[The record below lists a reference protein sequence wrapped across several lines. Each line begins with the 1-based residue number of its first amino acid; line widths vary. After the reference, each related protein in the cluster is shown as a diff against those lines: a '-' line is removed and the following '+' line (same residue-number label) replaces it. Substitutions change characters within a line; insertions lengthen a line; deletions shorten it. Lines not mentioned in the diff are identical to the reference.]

1 MTVNLGLITGI
12 QYFRGGPVPDPGK
25 ILIIKLKSK
34 YSNEYLTFDAA
45 GTVDYLRCTIVK
57 SGDWFSLQW
66 VDTDEL
72 VQDLDI
78 AGYYM
83 LEVYEKDP
91 ITERETFIRSEL
103 AKVNNDLVITQ
114 VEYTSADNEDG
125 EQIIYYRQ

>member
-25 ILIIKLKSK
+25 IIIIKLKSK

-45 GTVDYLRCTIVK
+45 GTVDYLRCAIVK

-66 VDTDEL
+66 TDLDEV

-83 LEVYEKDP
+83 LEVYEKDE
-91 ITERETFIRSEL
+91 ITDRETFIRSEL